1 MIPQNLKDIVSSE
14 EYTGFYQTLALLL
27 FLMFFVGLI
36 MYVFSRSKKY
46 YDEQAHAPLEDDDQ
60 PFDLKN

>member
-14 EYTGFYQTLALLL
+14 QYTGFYQTLALLL

-36 MYVFSRSKKY
+36 LYVFSRSKKH
-46 YDEQAHAPLEDDDQ
+46 YDKQAHSPLEDDDQ
-60 PFDLKN
+60 PFNL